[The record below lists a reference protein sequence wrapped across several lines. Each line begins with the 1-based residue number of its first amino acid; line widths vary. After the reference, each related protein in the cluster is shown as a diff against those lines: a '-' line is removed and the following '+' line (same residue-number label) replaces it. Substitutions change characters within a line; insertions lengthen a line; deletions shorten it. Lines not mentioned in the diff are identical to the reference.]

1 MENLTQIREVNVIYG
16 RKSEVGVSLNRA
28 SKVADF
34 IRSIL
39 PNNSQEHL
47 CALYLDSAHRA
58 VAYSVVSTGLL
69 TSCPVHPREVY
80 QRAILVGAYS
90 VIIAHN
96 HPSDDC
102 TPSNDDRQVTKQM
115 AEAAKTLGL
124 RLLDHVIVS
133 DIGGYYSF
141 QEAGEI

>member
-1 MENLTQIREVNVIYG
+1 MENLTQIREVNVSYG
-16 RKSEVGVSLNRA
+16 RKTEVGGSLNRA

-47 CALYLDSAHRA
+47 CALYLDSAHRP

-102 TPSNDDRQVTKQM
+102 TPSNDDRQVTRQM
-115 AEAAKTLGL
+115 SEAAKTLGL

-133 DIGGYYSF
+133 DLGGYYSF
-141 QEAGEI
+141 QESGEI